1 MSTCIFSKTQE
12 ERAEFEA
19 VFDEVIDHIELL
31 NVNPTTSIAL
41 QVELSAQDNKAY
53 ILASGGQNDTT
64 YACMADLHFV

>member
-31 NVNPTTSIAL
+31 NVNPTTSIGL
-41 QVELSAQDNKAY
+41 QVELSAQYNKAY
-53 ILASGGQNDTT
+53 
-64 YACMADLHFV
+64 F